1 MISQELQIQL
11 LEGIQALTKA
21 NNDLRQAADE
31 HARADHAYRQAK
43 AKSYLNA
50 VTSGEKMTVDHIK
63 AIVDLQCEAQMLA
76 CRLAEA
82 MREAAMERVRS
93 LRTEISAMQSIAGAY
108 REEAAAVRYGQAIG

>member
-11 LEGIQALTKA
+11 LEGIQALSKA
-21 NNDLRQAADE
+21 NNELRTCAE
-31 HARADHAYRQAK
+31 ELARADHAYRQAK

-63 AIVDLQCEAQMLA
+63 AIVDRQCEAEMLA

-82 MREAAMERVRS
+82 MREAALERVRS